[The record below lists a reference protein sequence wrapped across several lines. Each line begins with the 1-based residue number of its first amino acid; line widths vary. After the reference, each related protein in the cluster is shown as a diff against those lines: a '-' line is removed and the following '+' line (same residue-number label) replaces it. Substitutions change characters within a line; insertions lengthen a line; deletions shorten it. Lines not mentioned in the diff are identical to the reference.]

1 MASNCTFRVERR
13 LCEGDGGPRSVAD
26 VAFAL
31 SIIAGPDSRAPLS
44 VNEPGEHFARPLTRS
59 FKGVRVAWFKDLGGV
74 PFDPRVR
81 AVVDAHRETFE
92 SLGCVIDQMEPDF
105 ASRGRLSRAGTRQI
119 RTVSVGARTQKH
131 SRTL

>member
-74 PFDPRVR
+74 PFDRR
-81 AVVDAHRETFE
+81 GTGGG
-92 SLGCVIDQMEPDF
+92 GC
-105 ASRGRLSRAGTRQI
+105 ASRD
-119 RTVSVGARTQKH
+119 V
-131 SRTL
+131 

>member
-105 ASRGRLSRAGTRQI
+105 ASRGRLSRAAGMEHGKFVR
-119 RTVSVGARTQKH
+119 
-131 SRTL
+131 